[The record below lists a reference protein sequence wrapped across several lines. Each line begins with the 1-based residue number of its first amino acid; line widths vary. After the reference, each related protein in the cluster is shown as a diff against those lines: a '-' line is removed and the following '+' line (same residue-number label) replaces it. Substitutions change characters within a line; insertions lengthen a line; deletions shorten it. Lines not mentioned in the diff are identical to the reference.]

1 LAGAGRAGKPII
13 FKNILLEQI
22 REQADKRYKPMKT
35 TYPISSL
42 LHHKTSALWNIAPE
56 ATVFDAIKLMSEKNI
71 GALLV
76 LSGGKLAGIFTERDY
91 TRKIALH
98 GKNSKQTQVWE
109 IMPKDVVTVT
119 SEDTVEHCMKLMT
132 ENRVRHLPVVDG
144 GKVTGIISI
153 GDLVNW
159 IISTQNAAIEQ
170 LEQYIAGGVVG

>member
-1 LAGAGRAGKPII
+1 
-13 FKNILLEQI
+13 
-22 REQADKRYKPMKT
+22 MKT